1 MFYRMSSKPS
11 GALAHVLRLEGTEFI
26 EAAFKMLLGRSADPV
41 ALEHYDR
48 QLNKNNNKMQVLSD
62 ILRSREAGSRTQ
74 DPSIVQ
80 EIVRYQKRK
89 KWFLPF
95 VYNYKHHTGNRESL
109 GQDNLHSLRNDILAN
124 IDSLRNQNYQVNRD
138 FIEKLHQLN
147 FVVSRLDYKLSRT
160 GSDLNRKWLGSERQ
174 RFLVNL
180 STSNFWRSHAVG
192 IVRVERE
199 LARYL
204 GDFANVEF
212 VVWHPDSQSLR
223 FLEAY
228 QVEMI
233 LADDW
238 CKSGSGM
245 SSFDPGRLPERP
257 LTQDDTYISVGL
269 DWDHSPSPDVLKYL
283 RRYGAKSIF
292 ACHDV
297 VPVKFPEFLVREELG
312 QEFKHHLLEMAHG
325 ATKVLAVSESSKR
338 DLLQFW
344 KDAGLETAL
353 PDVFVSPLASYSA
366 LSGLPSLTANEE
378 AIMRDLFRQGE
389 YVLYV
394 SSLEPRKN
402 HRVLV
407 DIWRELWRDRKE
419 NCPQLVCV
427 GMSGWGSGDLLDRI
441 PRMSAYVN
449 GKIRILQGIGDNLLA
464 HIYANCVFTVF
475 PSLYEGWGL
484 SATESLSFGKVSIVS
499 NNSSLQQ
506 ATQDLMPAL
515 HPLDFLNWKKE
526 IVRLLDDV
534 DYRAGLESAI
544 ENKYQHR
551 SWSDFGEA
559 FCAHLLSERQA

>member
-1 MFYRMSSKPS
+1 MFYRMSSNAS
-11 GALAHVLRLEGTEFI
+11 GALAHVLRLDGAEFI
-26 EAAFKMLLGRSADPV
+26 EAAFKMLLGRSADPG
-41 ALEHYDR
+41 ALDHYGR

-62 ILRSREAGSRTQ
+62 ILSSREAGSRAQ
-74 DPSIVQ
+74 DLAVVQ

-89 KWFLPF
+89 MWLWPF
-95 VYNYKHHTGNRESL
+95 VYYYKRGSGSREGISQ
-109 GQDNLHSLRNDILAN
+109 GHRHSLRQEIPGS
-124 IDSLRNQNYQVNRD
+124 IGSLEYDQFNRD
-138 FIEKLHQLN
+138 ISEKLQQLN
-147 FVVSRLDYKLSRT
+147 SLVSRLDYKLSRST
-160 GSDLNRKWLGSERQ
+160 SDSNRKCLGADRQ

-204 GDFANVEF
+204 CDFSNVEF

-223 FLEAY
+223 FLEPY
-228 QVEMI
+228 QAQMI
-233 LADDW
+233 LTDDW
-238 CKSGSGM
+238 CKPGGGM
-245 SSFDPGRLPERP
+245 ASFDPARLAEQP

-283 RRYGAKSIF
+283 RRSGAKSIF

-338 DLLQFW
+338 DLLAFW
-344 KDAGLETAL
+344 NDAGIEAAL
-353 PDVFVSPLASYSA
+353 PDIFVSPLASYSA
-366 LSGLPSLTANEE
+366 LSALPSLTPDEE
-378 AIMRDLFRQGE
+378 ARMRDLFRQGE

-394 SSLEPRKN
+394 SSFEPRKN
-402 HRVLV
+402 HKMLI

-427 GMSGWGSGDLLDRI
+427 GMSGWGSGDLLNRI
-441 PRMSAYVN
+441 PRMSAFVN

-464 HIYANCVFTVF
+464 HLYANCVFTVF

-484 SATESLSFGKVSIVS
+484 SATESMSFGKASIVS
-499 NNSSLQQ
+499 NNSSLPQ

-515 HPLDFLNWKKE
+515 HPLDFLNWKRE

-534 DYRAGLESAI
+534 EYRSGLESAI
-544 ENKYQHR
+544 KYKYKHR
-551 SWSDFGEA
+551 SWSDFGKD
-559 FCAHLLSERQA
+559 FCAHLVPERQA